1 MKATSVI
8 PWSRVSTKLVF
19 GSWVGVIA
27 EVSSFKW
34 GLCLHA
40 RITAGLDFWDATEDV
55 IEAQAVPNLMDHG
68 VGVSRN
74 AIERWVQ
81 DNAACKRKTRALGN
95 NLFKAKWVLVQS
107 KTKGWYLKW
116 QPSLP
121 YDPTAQPCH
130 NSAVSHW
137 LPKLVGVPRITLHHV
152 LRETTYA

>member
-19 GSWVGVIA
+19 WGWVGVIA

-40 RITAGLDFWDATEDV
+40 GITAGLDFWDATEDV

-68 VGVSRN
+68 VSVSRN

-81 DNAACKRKTRALGN
+81 DNATCKGETRALGN
-95 NLFKAKWVLVQS
+95 NLLQAKGVLGQS

-116 QPSLP
+116 QPSLL
-121 YDPTAQPCH
+121 YDPTAQRCH
-130 NSAVSHW
+130 NSSASHW
-137 LPKLVGVPRITLHHV
+137 LPKLGGVPWITLYHV
-152 LRETTYA
+152 LRENTYA

>member
-19 GSWVGVIA
+19 GGWVGVIA

-40 RITAGLDFWDATEDV
+40 GITAGLDFWDATENV

-81 DNAACKRKTRALGN
+81 DNAACKGKTRALGN
-95 NLFKAKWVLVQS
+95 NLL
-107 KTKGWYLKW
+107 
-116 QPSLP
+116 
-121 YDPTAQPCH
+121 
-130 NSAVSHW
+130 
-137 LPKLVGVPRITLHHV
+137 
-152 LRETTYA
+152 